1 MYSTG
6 KHACRPI
13 MSHFRSRN
21 VFIVFQLSSS
31 FILLTV
37 LTTETASWPSYSCPI
52 QTSPLHNMT
61 SRLIHDHFIHI
72 TYMWLLPESCVH
84 WDIMCELALRAPVK
98 INHGFSSVNS
108 VPLEVKGKTN
118 ISLGRQ
124 RH

>member
-21 VFIVFQLSSS
+21 VFIVFQLSNS

-37 LTTETASWPSYSCPI
+37 LTTERASWQGYSCLTP
-52 QTSPLHNMT
+52 TPYLDNMT
-61 SRLIHDHFIHI
+61 TWLFHANFIHI